1 MALPL
6 FALPPL
12 TGISSV
18 RCDSELTF
26 VDVINPRL
34 YWTDT
39 IGGVHERARVPW
51 YWAVTS
57 CLASQVAATGF
68 FHPRS
73 EKGWGDELGKTA
85 GLAPP
90 LLDNGTYVG
99 EHVTLPMPL
108 QVNGLRGS
116 VAVWRRVP
124 MAVRRRLQ
132 LRTLTAFL
140 DLRGRSRQRSG
151 CDNFGFWR
159 LR

>member
-1 MALPL
+1 MVLGCDVLP
-6 FALPPL
+6 
-12 TGISSV
+12 
-18 RCDSELTF
+18 SEPGRR
-26 VDVINPRL
+26 NRL
-34 YWTDT
+34 
-39 IGGVHERARVPW
+39 
-51 YWAVTS
+51 
-57 CLASQVAATGF
+57 

-99 EHVTLPMPL
+99 EHVTLPMSL

-140 DLRGRSRQRSG
+140 DCVDALVSG
-151 CDNFGFWR
+151 VGAIISGSGGYGETGPGVVYQSNKTHRLTDN
-159 LR
+159 LA